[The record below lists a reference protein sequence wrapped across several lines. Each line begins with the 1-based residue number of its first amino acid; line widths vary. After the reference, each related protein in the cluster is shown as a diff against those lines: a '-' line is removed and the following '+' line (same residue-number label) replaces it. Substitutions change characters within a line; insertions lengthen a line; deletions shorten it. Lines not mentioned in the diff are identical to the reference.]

1 MRIRFQTNPIIIIM
15 TDSIAYDYV
24 KLVLEEEFLRAYL
37 RFSNNGILHY
47 ELTNILEVCA
57 PLILGLDEDD
67 RFLKYEVIGTIANYL
82 QEV

>member
-1 MRIRFQTNPIIIIM
+1 M

-24 KLVLEEEFLRAYL
+24 KLVLEEEFLMAYL
-37 RFSNNGILHY
+37 RFSNHGILHY
-47 ELTNILEVCA
+47 ELTNILELCA
-57 PLILGLDEDD
+57 PLIKGLDEDD

>member
-1 MRIRFQTNPIIIIM
+1 MLDT
-15 TDSIAYDYV
+15 IAYDYV
-24 KLVLEEEFLRAYL
+24 KLLLEEEFVANYL

-57 PLILGLDEDD
+57 PLIKGLDEDD
-67 RFLKYEVIGTIANYL
+67 RFLRYEVTGTIAEYL